1 MELRDAVMSR
11 RMTRTYD
18 PDRPV
23 SRDQLET
30 LLNLA
35 IRAPSAGH
43 TQGWHFLVL
52 DDITSR
58 DKYWSVTADGP
69 ADAWL
74 ERMRTAPALVVC
86 FSDRDAYLERYAEP
100 DKGWTDRDEKR
111 WPVPYWHID
120 TGMAAMILLLAA
132 QDAGLAACFF
142 GVPPE
147 RWPALFEA
155 FDVPARLAPV
165 GVVSLG
171 YAAPDV
177 RSPSLRRG
185 RRTIDDVVSYGSF
198 ASVDSRPGS
207 STG

>member
-1 MELRDAVMSR
+1 MEFQDVVRAR
-11 RMTRTYD
+11 RMVRNYD

-23 SRDQLET
+23 DRELVDK

-43 TQGWHFLVL
+43 SQGWRFLVL
-52 DDITSR
+52 DD
-58 DKYWSVTADGP
+58 AP
-69 ADAWL
+69 A
-74 ERMRTAPALVVC
+74 RTAFWAATAEGLPDSWRAGMERAPTLVVC
-86 FSDRDAYLERYAEP
+86 FSDRDVYLDRYAEP
-100 DKGWTDRDEKR
+100 DKGWTDRDERR
-111 WPVPYWHID
+111 WPVPYWHVD

-132 QDAGLAACFF
+132 QEAGLGACLF

-147 RWPALFEA
+147 RWADFFAA

-165 GVVSLG
+165 CVVSLG

-185 RRTIDDVVSYGSF
+185 RRSVAEVRSYGRFS
-198 ASVDSRPGS
+198 DSD
-207 STG
+207 